1 MPQATFD
8 SAPHQSSALSQ
19 TRARSGTAPRT
30 TDETRW
36 FIWARPQV
44 LVYCLAQCLLY
55 ACLGISF
62 PEALN
67 ASMIVIVGHL
77 MLLAS
82 REGVSQLADQNR
94 AKDLFSQCWVATY
107 GVVDGGLWLVNRHS
121 QLITGLSTEGMVGII
136 VLAALQ
142 ALYMRVLGLHAWARL
157 ASAACSVALFAGL
170 PAPWSELGQPH
181 EALGLLGAHLA
192 GEIFIQATTRCGRGR
207 MPTDLKAT
215 RKAT

>member
-1 MPQATFD
+1 MSLKQQAAALNHENEEARGQQQQLRALRSWTTLTMPQADFD
-8 SAPHQSSALSQ
+8 SAPHQSSALGQ
-19 TRARSGTAPRT
+19 TRACSGTAPRT
-30 TDETRW
+30 TYETRW

-94 AKDLFSQCWVATY
+94 AKELFSQCWVATY
-107 GVVDGGLWLVNRHS
+107 AFVDGGLWLVNRHS

-157 ASAACSVALFAGL
+157 ASAACSVALFAAL
-170 PAPWSELGQPH
+170 PAP
-181 EALGLLGAHLA
+181 
-192 GEIFIQATTRCGRGR
+192 CGRGR
-207 MPTDLKAT
+207 
-215 RKAT
+215 RS